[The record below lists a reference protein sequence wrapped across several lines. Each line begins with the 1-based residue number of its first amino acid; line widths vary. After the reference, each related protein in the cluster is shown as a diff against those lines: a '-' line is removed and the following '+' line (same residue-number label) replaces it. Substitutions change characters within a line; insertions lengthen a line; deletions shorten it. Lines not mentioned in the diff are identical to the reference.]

1 VKLITQ
7 VMHQN
12 NVMDFMIKE
21 IVLLMLVLLFS
32 VFIFAE
38 EETPSY
44 KTISSVVSG
53 AITALESKDVDKL
66 FKDYISPKDLKG
78 VIEKGELEKTKNE
91 FKSSEILGA
100 LLFVLKKLE
109 KITPTCSKEKDLLT
123 FKTEEIGTVSFSRED
138 GKWYIKN

>member
-1 VKLITQ
+1 MKLITQ
-7 VMHQN
+7 VLHQN

-66 FKDYISPKDLKG
+66 FKDYISQ
-78 VIEKGELEKTKNE
+78 
-91 FKSSEILGA
+91 
-100 LLFVLKKLE
+100 
-109 KITPTCSKEKDLLT
+109 KI
-123 FKTEEIGTVSFSRED
+123 
-138 GKWYIKN
+138 